1 MAINMLSFR
10 KFFLLMV
17 NLYQN
22 IILKKIV
29 NKMAT
34 LGGIESKM
42 KEENIIVN
50 AQIKLAIKAVSHR
63 IHIIIFLFF
72 QQL

>member
-29 NKMAT
+29 NKNG
-34 LGGIESKM
+34 LLEGIESKM
-42 KEENIIVN
+42 KEENIIII
-50 AQIKLAIKAVSHR
+50 AQVKRCQKHVSH
-63 IHIIIFLFF
+63 
-72 QQL
+72 

>member
-1 MAINMLSFR
+1 
-10 KFFLLMV
+10 MV

-34 LGGIESKM
+34 LGGIESK
-42 KEENIIVN
+42 KSEENIN
-50 AQIKLAIKAVSHR
+50 HNSSS
-63 IHIIIFLFF
+63 
-72 QQL
+72 